1 MMPCEHVSAQPQ
13 LMSVR
18 HLGFPTPLHRQK
30 PQGSEVFFPS
40 PNASRQSSVVTART
54 RVPRS
59 SFLACRPQPKTQP
72 NPTARAEPWT
82 RASPRTQ
89 PRRKTRKTPRDCARR
104 RRNHRTPHRTAPRAG
119 SGRAHGIVALYV
131 FSTTSIYPSRGRKD
145 AQRNQRPRVALL
157 SLSQSRLLCPCRQ
170 TLPWRGAGA
179 AWRGRGAAPR
189 RACGRRR
196 AEQRRAAEWP

>member
-72 NPTARAEPWT
+72 NLTARAEPWT
-82 RASPRTQ
+82 RASARTN
-89 PRRKTRKTPRDCARR
+89 PAEKREKHRAIARDGDEITAL
-104 RRNHRTPHRTAPRAG
+104 RTAPR
-119 SGRAHGIVALYV
+119 RAA
-131 FSTTSIYPSRGRKD
+131 RR
-145 AQRNQRPRVALL
+145 QRPRPRD
-157 SLSQSRLLCPCRQ
+157 SRIIRI
-170 TLPWRGAGA
+170 
-179 AWRGRGAAPR
+179 
-189 RACGRRR
+189 
-196 AEQRRAAEWP
+196 